1 MVVAP
6 ASDPP
11 LVCSPPACARVCVPE
26 VRVAGERLKLLR
38 GGGWHLGREA
48 ATARR
53 AAARPASPTRG
64 FAMSALHDGNRRKR
78 AAASV
83 ATAVTLDV
91 LSPVL
96 AQVSVQGTQVISCY
110 DRLKN
115 QLDAA
120 AALGDVIVDLT
131 RCESL
136 DATAIGALIAAHGT
150 AAAH

>member
-1 MVVAP
+1 
-6 ASDPP
+6 
-11 LVCSPPACARVCVPE
+11 
-26 VRVAGERLKLLR
+26 
-38 GGGWHLGREA
+38 
-48 ATARR
+48 
-53 AAARPASPTRG
+53 
-64 FAMSALHDGNRRKR
+64 MSALHDGKGRKR

-96 AQVSVQGTQVISCY
+96 ALVSVQGNQDVSCY
-110 DRLKN
+110 DRLKM

-150 AAAH
+150 AAAHGHRLALLLEPGWSTVMRAVELTSLGAIVPVHTSRAAAFRSMRRDPPRRS